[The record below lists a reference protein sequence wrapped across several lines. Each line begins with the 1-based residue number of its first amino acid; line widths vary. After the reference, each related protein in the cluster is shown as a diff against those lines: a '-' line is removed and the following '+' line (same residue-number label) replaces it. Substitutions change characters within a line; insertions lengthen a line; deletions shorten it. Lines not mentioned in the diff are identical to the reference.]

1 MLKLIKYEFIK
12 AKTLLIVSAVAL
24 GVIEVLFLLG
34 FFLENGTLFGWGVG
48 LFFAMMFFGLVAIL
62 IFAIKIFV
70 SELKNKSGY
79 MLFML
84 PKNGYQI
91 VGSKILTSLIVL
103 IIGFIVYVSLGIFN
117 LNLVLERGG
126 SDILYFIENL
136 ISVLDW
142 SVLLF
147 VFEYILEWFVMILT
161 IYFAVTLTYTFLS
174 NVKAKGFIA
183 FLVYMALNTLLST
196 AITAVLSGKLFGMVN
211 MELASY
217 SQFMSEIGWYMLGL
231 GFFVNVIFGVLMYVG
246 TSYLVEKKLS
256 L

>member
-183 FLVYMALNTLLST
+183 F
-196 AITAVLSGKLFGMVN
+196 
-211 MELASY
+211 
-217 SQFMSEIGWYMLGL
+217 
-231 GFFVNVIFGVLMYVG
+231 
-246 TSYLVEKKLS
+246 
-256 L
+256 